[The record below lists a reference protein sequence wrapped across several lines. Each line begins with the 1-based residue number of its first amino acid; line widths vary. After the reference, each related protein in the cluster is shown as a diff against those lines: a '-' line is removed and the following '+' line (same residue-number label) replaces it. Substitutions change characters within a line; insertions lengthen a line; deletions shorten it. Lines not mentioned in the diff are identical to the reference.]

1 MTENELIEKASE
13 MGIIQICKDNAAKYY
28 MTKKYRR
35 TCPICGKVFNATAS
49 WAYRKDGKWYCR
61 YTHYVQAE
69 GDEVMKMADTINSLA
84 AENAE
89 LRVNTMILE
98 KIIKQCSDPADKEKI
113 IKLTLENAAL
123 REKLE
128 AAEGAEQ

>member
-1 MTENELIEKASE
+1 MKGLHQRAAELAEFL
-13 MGIIQICKDNAAKYY
+13 DNRGYS
-28 MTKKYRR
+28 
-35 TCPICGKVFNATAS
+35 GV
-49 WAYRKDGKWYCR
+49 
-61 YTHYVQAE
+61 

-123 REKLE
+123 RKQLE